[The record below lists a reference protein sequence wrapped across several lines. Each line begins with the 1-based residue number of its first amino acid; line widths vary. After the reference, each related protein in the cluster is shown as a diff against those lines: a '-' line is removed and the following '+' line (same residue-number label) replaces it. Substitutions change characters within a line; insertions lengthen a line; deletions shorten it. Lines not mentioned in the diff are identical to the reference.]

1 MARGISQRAAYWA
14 GLTLALPVGATAAIA
29 PAPGDSAWY
38 LISVRDG
45 VPIGH
50 MSHEEIP
57 GPDGRRVVDIQRIDL
72 IEQNHGPLHLS
83 RRSETRQDSAG
94 KTISVSEESRD
105 GETWVRSEARVSTGE
120 AEIVRTS
127 PSDRRTIR
135 VALPAGVRFDD
146 GDGLLRGWDPLGPP
160 LEFPT
165 FNIGALAVE
174 RVVIERLGQKPDS
187 DGRISVVRRRYD
199 GDSLRG
205 VARLVLDR
213 DRRVVSIGQALLGG
227 TITLRATDRDTALQ
241 KRPIHT
247 VPLELSIAS
256 PFRISPAAMQGH
268 IRYRFSFVDRLAFN
282 LPETGEQ
289 RAMRT
294 NDSTTVDICE
304 TCGPGLA
311 DTAEALAD
319 ARKPTPWLQ
328 SDAAMIRAIA
338 TPIARLPL
346 SDAGKMKLLAKRAR
360 EHLKR
365 VEVSGHYSALDALK
379 RGAGDCTEDAV
390 VLAALG
396 RAAGIPTRVA
406 NGLVY
411 ARQRFH
417 GTSNA
422 FLPHSWTLAW
432 ADGAWRSFDL
442 SLGDFDATHLALTV
456 GDGDARSVLAANQL
470 AGLLRWDGMNE
481 VRPRPVS

>member
-1 MARGISQRAAYWA
+1 MGQGISRRAAVWA
-14 GLTLALPVGATAAIA
+14 SLALASLTGTAAAA
-29 PAPGDSAWY
+29 PEPGDSAWY
-38 LISVRDG
+38 VIVARDG
-45 VPIGH
+45 ATIGH
-50 MSHEEIP
+50 RSHENVP
-57 GPDGRRVVDIQRIDL
+57 GPDGRRIVDVQQIDL
-72 IEQNHGPLHLS
+72 VEQHHGPLHLS
-83 RRSETRQDSAG
+83 RRSEVREDAAG
-94 KTISVSEESRD
+94 RTIAISEETRD
-105 GETWVRSEARVSTGE
+105 GETWVRSEARIATDA

-127 PSDRRTIR
+127 PSDRRTVR

-146 GDGLLRGWDPLGPP
+146 GDDLLPGWNPLGAP
-160 LEFPT
+160 LDFRN
-165 FNIGALAVE
+165 FDIGAMAVE
-174 RVVIERLGQKPDS
+174 RVVIERLDPAPDS
-187 DGRISVVRRRYD
+187 EGRIAVARRRYD
-199 GDSLRG
+199 GEALRG

-213 DRRVVSIGQALLGG
+213 DRRIVSISQAMLGG
-227 TITLRATDRDTALQ
+227 SITLRATDRDTALR
-241 KRPIHT
+241 KRPAPN
-247 VPLELSIAS
+247 VPLELSITS
-256 PFRISPAAMQGH
+256 PFRISDAARRGH
-268 IRYRFSFVDRLAFN
+268 IRYRFSFIDGLAFG

-289 RAMRT
+289 RAAPANGT
-294 NDSTTVDICE
+294 ATIDICE
-304 TCGPGLA
+304 TCGPGLP
-311 DTAEALAD
+311 DTPDALAD

-328 SDAAMIRAIA
+328 SDSAMIRAIA
-338 TPIARLPL
+338 APVARLPL

-442 SLGDFDATHLALTV
+442 SLGDFDATHIALTV
-456 GDGDARSVLAANQL
+456 GDGDARSVMAANQL
-470 AGLLRWDGMNE
+470 ASLLRWDAMTE
-481 VRPRPVS
+481 VRPRPASR

>member
-1 MARGISQRAAYWA
+1 M
-14 GLTLALPVGATAAIA
+14 
-29 PAPGDSAWY
+29 
-38 LISVRDG
+38 
-45 VPIGH
+45 
-50 MSHEEIP
+50 
-57 GPDGRRVVDIQRIDL
+57 
-72 IEQNHGPLHLS
+72 
-83 RRSETRQDSAG
+83 
-94 KTISVSEESRD
+94 
-105 GETWVRSEARVSTGE
+105 
-120 AEIVRTS
+120 
-127 PSDRRTIR
+127 
-135 VALPAGVRFDD
+135 ALPAGVRFDD

-174 RVVIERLGQKPDS
+174 RVVIERLDQKPDS

>member
-1 MARGISQRAAYWA
+1 MGRGSRRAACW
-14 GLTLALPVGATAAIA
+14 TSLALALSGGAAAAA

-38 LISVRDG
+38 LIYARDG
-45 VPIGH
+45 APIGQV
-50 MSHEEIP
+50 SHEDVS
-57 GPDGRRVVDIQRIDL
+57 GPDGRRIVAVQKIDL
-72 IEQNHGPLHLS
+72 IERHHGPLHLS
-83 RRSETRQDSAG
+83 RRTEIRQKDG
-94 KTISVSEESRD
+94 VTTGVSEESRD
-105 GETWVRSEARVSTGE
+105 GETWVRSEARIGAGA

-127 PSDRRTIR
+127 PSDRRTMQ
-135 VALPAGVRFDD
+135 VALPTGVRFDD
-146 GDGLLRGWDPLGPP
+146 GDDLLRGWNPLGAP
-160 LEFPT
+160 LDFPN
-165 FNIGALAVE
+165 FNIGAMAVE
-174 RVVIERLGQKPDS
+174 RIVIERLDPAPDS
-187 DGRISVVRRRYD
+187 EGRIAVARRRYD
-199 GDSLRG
+199 GDALRS

-213 DRRVVSIGQALLGG
+213 NRHIVSTSQTLLGG
-227 TITLRATDRDTALQ
+227 IITLRAVDRDTALQ
-241 KRPIHT
+241 KRPVPT
-247 VPLELSIAS
+247 VPLDLSITS
-256 PFRISPAAMQGH
+256 PFPNLLRGDGGSYPVSFLLRRRACLRPAGNRGAARG
-268 IRYRFSFVDRLAFN
+268 
-282 LPETGEQ
+282 GEGR
-289 RAMRT
+289 RAT
-294 NDSTTVDICE
+294 IDICE
-304 TCGPGLA
+304 TCGPGLP
-311 DTAEALAD
+311 DTPEALAD
-319 ARKPTPWLQ
+319 ARRPTPWLQ
-328 SDAAMIRAIA
+328 SDSATIRAIA

-442 SLGDFDATHLALTV
+442 SLGDFDATHIALTV
-456 GDGDARSVLAANQL
+456 GDGDARSVMAANQL
-470 AGLLRWDGMNE
+470 AGLLRWDTMTE
-481 VRPRPVS
+481 VRPRPAP